1 MNQIIEMNGKLYI
14 LIRTISK
21 EYIDSRKKGTK
32 EEVLKLW
39 QEGLKADK
47 ILQNSTEYIFVNS
60 IDDVDFEE
68 VK

>member
-1 MNQIIEMNGKLYI
+1 MNQIIEMNGKLYL

>member
-1 MNQIIEMNGKLYI
+1 MNQIIEMNGKLYL

-47 ILQNSTEYIFVNS
+47 ILQNTTEYIFVNC